1 MKCPRCHKGAVLKS
15 HQINKVR
22 DHCPKRGL
30 KFSTEPTIQALC
42 MFVVAIMV
50 EVYVLILIFG
60 LETVPL
66 NIFGLIV
73 AALFVLMK
81 YE

>member
-1 MKCPRCHKGAVLKS
+1 
-15 HQINKVR
+15 
-22 DHCPKRGL
+22 
-30 KFSTEPTIQALC
+30 